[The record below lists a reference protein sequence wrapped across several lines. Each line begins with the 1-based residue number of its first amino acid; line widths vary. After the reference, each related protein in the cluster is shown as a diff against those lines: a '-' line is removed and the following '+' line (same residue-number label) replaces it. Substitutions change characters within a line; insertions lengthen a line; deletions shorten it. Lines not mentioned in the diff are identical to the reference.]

1 MSLDRCFP
9 HVVNISV
16 KHGLKG
22 LTDVSPTVPPQAAS
36 TSSGATALSEA
47 VASAALLNC
56 RLPGLDTHSL
66 SDSAFAAEESE
77 LLNAITSSSLLTTDA
92 ELNAALQA
100 DEDYA
105 DALAQDPAGVAGDR
119 AQVLHLEPERGVG
132 DPGGQRRVDGA
143 AERRVED
150 RVLRVVGAVRDGQV
164 VAHVRRDGPLP
175 LVHGVDVVGGHRTGV
190 DEDLAGLPDGLVLA
204 RRRPRHLDLVDGQD
218 VAHGGA
224 ALLVRLRSGGPLR
237 TAARSTS

>member
-105 DALAQDPAGVAGDR
+105 DALAQDPIKRARQLIAACRASSLRREAFQDAIREAKDKGDLPEEVPSDAQLLRDVDTRWSSILFMIDRLLELYPVRVFSTMHSFINRADGLEPFTGSTAIFVERQPKGDR
-119 AQVLHLEPERGVG
+119 
-132 DPGGQRRVDGA
+132 
-143 AERRVED
+143 
-150 RVLRVVGAVRDGQV
+150 
-164 VAHVRRDGPLP
+164 PLP
-175 LVHGVDVVGGHRTGV
+175 S
-190 DEDLAGLPDGLVLA
+190 E
-204 RRRPRHLDLVDGQD
+204 
-218 VAHGGA
+218 
-224 ALLVRLRSGGPLR
+224 
-237 TAARSTS
+237 